1 MINFKEIKNK
11 IFTRENSYC
20 LIIIS
25 IIFFLD
31 RYSKILVLQKIS
43 ENSFYVNNYLNL
55 DLLWNTGIGFGLL
68 SSNSSFLYNSL
79 TVVIALVIIFL
90 IIIST
95 KSDKFDKIT
104 FSLIIGGAIGNFYDR
119 VIFKAV
125 PDFIDFHYNDLH
137 WFTFNLADI
146 FITFGILIYLLKDV
160 VRLKYEKN

>member
-11 IFTRENSYC
+11 IFTRENLYC

-25 IIFFLD
+25 ITFFLD

-43 ENSFYVNNYLNL
+43 ENSYYVNNYLNL

-68 SSNSSFLYNSL
+68 SSNSSFLYNSI

-90 IIIST
+90 IIISL
-95 KSDKFDKIT
+95 KSDKFEKIT

-125 PDFIDFHYNDLH
+125 PDFIDFHYKDLH

>member
-11 IFTRENSYC
+11 IFTRENLYC

-25 IIFFLD
+25 ITFFLD

-43 ENSFYVNNYLNL
+43 ENSYYVNNYLNL

-68 SSNSSFLYNSL
+68 SSNSSFLYNSI
-79 TVVIALVIIFL
+79 TAVIALVIIFFL
-90 IIIST
+90 IISL
-95 KSDKFDKIT
+95 KSDKFEKIT

-125 PDFIDFHYNDLH
+125 PDFIDFHYHDLH

>member
-11 IFTRENSYC
+11 IYTRENLYC

-25 IIFFLD
+25 ITFFLD

-43 ENSFYVNNYLNL
+43 ENSYYVNNYLNL

-68 SSNSSFLYNSL
+68 SSNSSFLYNSI
-79 TVVIALVIIFL
+79 TAVIALVIIFL
-90 IIIST
+90 IIISL
-95 KSDKFDKIT
+95 KSDKFEKIT

-125 PDFIDFHYNDLH
+125 PDFIDFHYHDLH

>member
-1 MINFKEIKNK
+1 MFNFKEIKNK
-11 IFTRENSYC
+11 IFTRENLYC

-25 IIFFLD
+25 ITFFLD

-43 ENSFYVNNYLNL
+43 ENSYYVNNYLNL

-68 SSNSSFLYNSL
+68 SSNSSFLYNSI
-79 TVVIALVIIFL
+79 TAVIALVIIFL
-90 IIIST
+90 IIISL
-95 KSDKFDKIT
+95 KSDKFEKIT

-125 PDFIDFHYNDLH
+125 PDFIDFHYHDLH

>member
-11 IFTRENSYC
+11 IYTRENLYC

-25 IIFFLD
+25 ITFFLD

-43 ENSFYVNNYLNL
+43 ENSYYVNNYLNL

-68 SSNSSFLYNSL
+68 SSNSSFLYDSI
-79 TVVIALVIIFL
+79 TAVIALVIIFL
-90 IIIST
+90 IIISL
-95 KSDKFDKIT
+95 KSDKFEKIT

-125 PDFIDFHYNDLH
+125 PDFIDFHYHDLH

>member
-11 IFTRENSYC
+11 IFTRENLYC

-25 IIFFLD
+25 ITFFLD

-43 ENSFYVNNYLNL
+43 ENSYYVNNYLNL

-68 SSNSSFLYNSL
+68 SSNSSFLYNSI

-90 IIIST
+90 IIISL
-95 KSDKFDKIT
+95 KSFKFEKIT

-125 PDFIDFHYNDLH
+125 PDFIDFHYHDLH

>member
-11 IFTRENSYC
+11 IFTRENLYC

-25 IIFFLD
+25 ITFFLD

-43 ENSFYVNNYLNL
+43 ENSYYVNNYLNL

-68 SSNSSFLYNSL
+68 SSNSSFLYNSI
-79 TVVIALVIIFL
+79 TAVIALVIFFL
-90 IIIST
+90 IIISL
-95 KSDKFDKIT
+95 KSDKFEKIT

-125 PDFIDFHYNDLH
+125 PDFIDFHYHDLH

>member
-1 MINFKEIKNK
+1 LINFKEIKNK

>member
-11 IFTRENSYC
+11 IFTRENLYC

-25 IIFFLD
+25 ITFFLD

-43 ENSFYVNNYLNL
+43 ENSYYVNNYLNL

-68 SSNSSFLYNSL
+68 SSNSSFLYNSI

-90 IIIST
+90 IIISL
-95 KSDKFDKIT
+95 KSDKFEKIT

-125 PDFIDFHYNDLH
+125 PDFIDFHYHDLH
-137 WFTFNLADI
+137 WFTLNLADI

>member
-1 MINFKEIKNK
+1 LINFKEIKNK
-11 IFTRENSYC
+11 IFTRENLYC

-25 IIFFLD
+25 ITFFLD

-43 ENSFYVNNYLNL
+43 ENSYYVNNYLNL

-68 SSNSSFLYNSL
+68 SSNSSFLYNSI

-90 IIIST
+90 IIISL
-95 KSDKFDKIT
+95 KSDKFEKIT

-125 PDFIDFHYNDLH
+125 PDFIDFHYHDLH

>member
-11 IFTRENSYC
+11 IFTRENLYC

-25 IIFFLD
+25 ITFFLD

-43 ENSFYVNNYLNL
+43 ENSYYVNNYLNL

-68 SSNSSFLYNSL
+68 SSNSSFLYNSI
-79 TVVIALVIIFL
+79 TVVIALVIFFL
-90 IIIST
+90 IIISL
-95 KSDKFDKIT
+95 KSDKFEKIT

-125 PDFIDFHYNDLH
+125 PDFIDFHYHDLH

>member
-11 IFTRENSYC
+11 IFTRENLYC

-25 IIFFLD
+25 ITFFLD

-43 ENSFYVNNYLNL
+43 ENSYYVNNYLNL
-55 DLLWNTGIGFGLL
+55 DLLWNTGIGFGIL
-68 SSNSSFLYNSL
+68 SSNSSFLYNSI
-79 TVVIALVIIFL
+79 TAVIALVIIFL
-90 IIIST
+90 IIISL
-95 KSDKFDKIT
+95 KSDKFEKIT

-125 PDFIDFHYNDLH
+125 PDFIDFHYHDLH

>member
-11 IFTRENSYC
+11 IFTRENLYC

-25 IIFFLD
+25 ITFFLD

-43 ENSFYVNNYLNL
+43 ENSYYVNNYLNL

-68 SSNSSFLYNSL
+68 SSNSSFLYNSI
-79 TVVIALVIIFL
+79 TAVIALVIIFL
-90 IIIST
+90 IIISL
-95 KSDKFDKIT
+95 KSFKFEKIT

-125 PDFIDFHYNDLH
+125 PDFIDFHYHDLH

>member
-11 IFTRENSYC
+11 IFTRENLYC

-25 IIFFLD
+25 ITFFLD

-43 ENSFYVNNYLNL
+43 ENSYYVNNYLNL

-68 SSNSSFLYNSL
+68 SSNSSFLYNSI
-79 TVVIALVIIFL
+79 TAVIALVIFFL
-90 IIIST
+90 IIISL
-95 KSDKFDKIT
+95 KSDKFEKIT

-125 PDFIDFHYNDLH
+125 PDFIDFHYHDLH

-146 FITFGILIYLLKDV
+146 FITFGILLYLLKDV

>member
-1 MINFKEIKNK
+1 MKNK
-11 IFTRENSYC
+11 IFTRENSYF
-20 LIIIS
+20 LIIVS
-25 IIFFLD
+25 ITFFLD

-43 ENSFYVNNYLNL
+43 ENSFYVNNYLNFE
-55 DLLWNTGIGFGLL
+55 LLWNTGIGFGLL
-68 SSNSSFLYNSL
+68 SSNSPFLYNSI
-79 TVVIALVIIFL
+79 TVIIASVIIFL
-90 IIIST
+90 IIISI
-95 KSDKFDKIT
+95 KSNKFDKIT

-125 PDFIDFHYNDLH
+125 PDFIDFHYKDLH

>member
-11 IFTRENSYC
+11 IFTRENLYC

-25 IIFFLD
+25 ITFFLD

-43 ENSFYVNNYLNL
+43 ENSYYVNNYLNL

-68 SSNSSFLYNSL
+68 SSNSSFLYNSI
-79 TVVIALVIIFL
+79 TAVIALVIIFL
-90 IIIST
+90 IIISL
-95 KSDKFDKIT
+95 KSDKFEKIT

-125 PDFIDFHYNDLH
+125 PDFIDFHYHDLH

>member
-11 IFTRENSYC
+11 IFTRENLYC

-25 IIFFLD
+25 ITFFLD

-43 ENSFYVNNYLNL
+43 ENSYYVNNYLNL

-68 SSNSSFLYNSL
+68 SSNSSFLYDSI
-79 TVVIALVIIFL
+79 TAVIALVIIFL
-90 IIIST
+90 IIISL
-95 KSDKFDKIT
+95 KSDKFEKIT

-125 PDFIDFHYNDLH
+125 PDFIDFHYHDLH

>member
-11 IFTRENSYC
+11 IFTRENLYC

-25 IIFFLD
+25 ITFFLD

-43 ENSFYVNNYLNL
+43 ENSYYVNNYLNL

-68 SSNSSFLYNSL
+68 SSNSSFLYNSI

-90 IIIST
+90 IKISL
-95 KSDKFDKIT
+95 KSDKFEKIT

-125 PDFIDFHYNDLH
+125 PDFIDFHYHDLH

-146 FITFGILIYLLKDV
+146 FITFGILIYLLIDV
-160 VRLKYEKN
+160 VRFKYEKN

>member
-11 IFTRENSYC
+11 IFTRENLYC

-25 IIFFLD
+25 ITFFLD

-43 ENSFYVNNYLNL
+43 ENSYYVNNYLNL

-68 SSNSSFLYNSL
+68 SSNSSFLYDSI
-79 TVVIALVIIFL
+79 TAVIALVIIFL
-90 IIIST
+90 IIISL
-95 KSDKFDKIT
+95 KSDKFEKIT

-125 PDFIDFHYNDLH
+125 PDFIDFHYKDLH

>member
-11 IFTRENSYC
+11 IFTRENLYC

-25 IIFFLD
+25 ITFFLD

-43 ENSFYVNNYLNL
+43 ENSYYVNNYLNL

-68 SSNSSFLYNSL
+68 SSNSSFLYNSI

-90 IIIST
+90 IIISL
-95 KSDKFDKIT
+95 KSDKFEKIT

-125 PDFIDFHYNDLH
+125 PDFIDFHYHDLH

-146 FITFGILIYLLKDV
+146 FISIGIILFLFRGNV
-160 VRLKYEKN
+160 VIKR

>member
-25 IIFFLD
+25 ITFFLD
-31 RYSKILVLQKIS
+31 RYSKFLVLQKIS

-68 SSNSSFLYNSL
+68 SSNSSFLYNSI

-90 IIIST
+90 IIISIQ
-95 KSDKFDKIT
+95 SDKFEKIT

-119 VIFKAV
+119 LIFKAV